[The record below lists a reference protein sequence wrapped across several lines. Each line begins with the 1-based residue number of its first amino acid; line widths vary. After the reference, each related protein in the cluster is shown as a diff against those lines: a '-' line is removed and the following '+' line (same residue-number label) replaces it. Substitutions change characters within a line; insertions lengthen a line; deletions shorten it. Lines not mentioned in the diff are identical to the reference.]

1 MITTILSFLAKGTL
15 LLLKSIVILCGV
27 GAVVFVM
34 LFILKFIV
42 GALAKMLG
50 VNGSSGGGG
59 GAVGGLLNTVNRGIN
74 GVFSGIGTVFSGVTK
89 GTGTVFNGVANT
101 AGMTRDKMLGVNNHN
116 YNKRNNNYN
125 NYNNDYD
132 YDYMNDKR
140 NRRGRMGR
148 NKTNFYDTHDQPYYN
163 NNNLYSESPISNKV
177 GDPNDPTDQYFTAK
191 RYYDDDGFDQFGFNK
206 DGKHKDEVMK
216 ELLDKN
222 KKEKSNKISDL
233 YQDKEFSDSEVA
245 NQWIKDARFK
255 KPSTWVYG
263 AAGLTYAAAHG
274 IGKALNKDVPDDWED
289 LENKDSGIQK
299 TVDMTQEDINMA
311 EERKDNAPDGG
322 ITSEELVNNSEFVE
336 EAVDTNNNLYSGD
349 SILEEIENHKMKE
362 KVPVYAGVE
371 EDNDKELASKEYS
384 SPLSWDSNEDP
395 IIDLNNEL
403 GNDESTIE
411 QVDLNANFS
420 NEDLGILGDLEEN
433 IHNENNKPEEE
444 DWFAESDSKIKEL

>member
-1 MITTILSFLAKGTL
+1 MIATILGFLAKGTL
-15 LLLKSIVILCGV
+15 FILQSMVVLCGV
-27 GAVVFVM
+27 GAVVFVI
-34 LFILKFIV
+34 LFVLKFIV
-42 GALAKMLG
+42 GALAKALG
-50 VNGSSGGGG
+50 ITGSSGGG

-74 GVFSGIGTVFSGVTK
+74 GIFSGV
-89 GTGTVFNGVANT
+89 GTVFNGVANT
-101 AGMTRDKMLGVNNHN
+101 AGMTRDKILGNNRNNNHN
-116 YNKRNNNYN
+116 YNNRNNIYDNYN
-125 NYNNDYD
+125 DDYG
-132 YDYMNDKR
+132 YSNQRY
-140 NRRGRMGR
+140 NRRGRMSR

-163 NNNLYSESPISNKV
+163 NNNLYSEAPISNKV

-216 ELLDKN
+216 ELLDKK

-255 KPSTWVYG
+255 KPSTWMYG

-274 IGKALNKDVPDDWED
+274 IGKALNKDVPDDWEN

-299 TVDMTQEDINMA
+299 TVDMTQEDINSA
-311 EERKDNAPDGG
+311 EERKEYAPDGG
-322 ITSEELVNNSEFVE
+322 ITSKELVNNSEFVE
-336 EAVDTNNNLYSGD
+336 EAVDTNNNLYSED

-371 EDNDKELASKEYS
+371 EDNDKELASEEYS
-384 SPLSWDSNEDP
+384 SPLSWDSNEGP

-420 NEDLGILGDLEEN
+420 NEDLDILGDLEEN

-444 DWFAESDSKIKEL
+444 DWFAKSDSKIKEL

>member
-15 LLLKSIVILCGV
+15 FLLKSIVILCGV

-74 GVFSGIGTVFSGVTK
+74 GIFSGIGTVFNGVTK

-101 AGMTRDKMLGVNNHN
+101 AGMTRDKMLGANNHN

-132 YDYMNDKR
+132 YMNEKR
-140 NRRGRMGR
+140 NRRGRRR
-148 NKTNFYDTHDQPYYN
+148 NYNQDYYN
-163 NNNLYSESPISNKV
+163 DYNQQYNDNLYSQQPISNKV

-191 RYYDDDGFDQFGFNK
+191 RYYDEDGFDQFGFNK

-216 ELLDKN
+216 ELLDKK

-255 KPSTWVYG
+255 KPSTWMYG

-322 ITSEELVNNSEFVE
+322 ITSEELVNQSEFVE
-336 EAVDTNNNLYSGD
+336 DSDVADNNIYSED
-349 SILEEIENHKMKE
+349 SILEEIENHKKKE
-362 KVPVYAGVE
+362 KVPVYAGME
-371 EDNDKELASKEYS
+371 EEKHDKELVVEES
-384 SPLSWDSNEDP
+384 SNSLTWESNEDS
-395 IIDLNNEL
+395 IIDLDNNV
-403 GNDESTIE
+403 DEDGPTIE
-411 QVDLNANFS
+411 QVDLNANFTDD
-420 NEDLGILGDLEEN
+420 DLDILGDLEEN
-433 IHNENNKPEEE
+433 IHNKNNKPEEE
-444 DWFAESDSKIKEL
+444 DWFAKSDSKIKEL

>member
-15 LLLKSIVILCGV
+15 FLLKSIVILCGV

-74 GVFSGIGTVFSGVTK
+74 GVFSGIGTVFNGVTK

-101 AGMTRDKMLGVNNHN
+101 AGMTRDKMLGANNHN

-132 YDYMNDKR
+132 YMNEKR
-140 NRRGRMGR
+140 NRRGRRGR
-148 NKTNFYDTHDQPYYN
+148 NYNQDYYN
-163 NNNLYSESPISNKV
+163 DYNHQYSDNLYSQQPISNKV

-191 RYYDDDGFDQFGFNK
+191 RYYDEDGFDQFGFNK

-311 EERKDNAPDGG
+311 EERKENAPDGG

-336 EAVDTNNNLYSGD
+336 DDVNTNNNLYSED

-362 KVPVYAGVE
+362 KVPIYAGSE
-371 EDNDKELASKEYS
+371 EENNKELVTEEYS
-384 SPLSWDSNEDP
+384 NSLTWDSNEDS
-395 IIDLNNEL
+395 IIDLSNDL
-403 GNDESTIE
+403 DKDESTIE

-420 NEDLGILGDLEEN
+420 NEDLDILGDLEEN

-444 DWFAESDSKIKEL
+444 DWFAKSDSKIKEL

>member
-15 LLLKSIVILCGV
+15 FLLKSIVILCGV

-74 GVFSGIGTVFSGVTK
+74 GIFSGIGTVFNGVTK

-101 AGMTRDKMLGVNNHN
+101 AGMTRDKMLGANNHN

-132 YDYMNDKR
+132 YMNEKR
-140 NRRGRMGR
+140 NRRGRRR
-148 NKTNFYDTHDQPYYN
+148 NYNQDYYDDYN
-163 NNNLYSESPISNKV
+163 QQYNDNLYSQQPISNKV

-191 RYYDDDGFDQFGFNK
+191 RYYDEDGFDQFGFNK

-216 ELLDKN
+216 ELLDKK

-255 KPSTWVYG
+255 KPSTWMYG

-322 ITSEELVNNSEFVE
+322 ITAEELVNQSEFVKDSDV
-336 EAVDTNNNLYSGD
+336 ADNNIYSED

-362 KVPVYAGVE
+362 KVPVYAGME
-371 EDNDKELASKEYS
+371 EEKHDKELSAEES
-384 SPLSWDSNEDP
+384 SNSLTWESNEDS
-395 IIDLNNEL
+395 IIDLDNNV
-403 GNDESTIE
+403 DEDGPTIE
-411 QVDLNANFS
+411 QVDLNANFTDD
-420 NEDLGILGDLEEN
+420 DLDILGDLEEN
-433 IHNENNKPEEE
+433 IHNKNNKPEEE
-444 DWFAESDSKIKEL
+444 DWFAKSDSKIKEL